1 MNHHGF
7 KSRLSRNIF
16 FIGISTVAYIIIFV
30 PVYRFAGVTAFVLSL
45 LPIGITALLLGV
57 KGGVFA
63 AFGVMGLNVV
73 LSYLVFGFSF
83 TVFVQI
89 LPFHLI
95 TFIVGWGFGWL
106 SDLYERAKNQTALFA
121 REKENLNE
129 EILKREKIENI
140 LRESEE
146 KYYNVIINV
155 KEVIFQTDTYGRWTF
170 LNPAWEEITGFTVE
184 ESLGKFFFEFVHT
197 DDRKDHLEKFKS
209 LVEKKPV
216 IQQSEKSFFRHQA
229 KYFTKDG
236 GFKWI
241 EVHARLFLDADKN
254 INGTTGTLRD
264 ITRLKLAEDQ
274 IIKLNKEL
282 ELKIA
287 DRTAQLI
294 KTNKEL
300 RDEIEEKSKIEDEL
314 RVSKEQYKHLFEIN
328 PHPMW
333 IYDVD
338 TLNFLAVNEAAVYL
352 YGYTREEFLK
362 MNLKE
367 IRPKEDWERFE
378 KNIAESK
385 ISRRYEFSNGWRH
398 IKKDGAV
405 VEVEIRSHPIYYQGK
420 NGRMAVVTDVTETKR
435 FQKALKVGE
444 ESYRGLFNSISDAIY
459 IQDENGMFLDVNQ
472 GAEKMYGYRRNEF
485 IGRTPEFL
493 SAPGKNN
500 LQKIAGLIKKTF
512 ETGEPSIFEFWGLRK
527 NGEIFPKDVMLNR
540 CSYFGR
546 NAIIAMARDITERK
560 KAEEKI
566 KLLAHAFKNSGDCIS
581 ITNNENNILFV
592 NKAFLKT
599 YGYSEE
605 ELIGKNI
612 DIVNSPHNSPS
623 INEAIKLATI
633 KGGWYGELW
642 NKRKDGS
649 EFLISLTTSS
659 VIDESGQISA
669 LVGVARDITKQKQS
683 EVLLKESEERYRNL
697 YENSQIGIY
706 RTTPD
711 GKILLANPAIIN
723 MLGYSSFEEL
733 KTLNIEKDGYAGKYS
748 RKDFIE
754 KIERE
759 GKIVGHETVW
769 LKKNNAPV
777 FVRENARAIK
787 DASGKTLYYEGTV
800 EDISDRKEAEAAL
813 LAERQLFIDG
823 PVITIKW
830 KALSSMPVE
839 YISPNVSIALGYKPE
854 EFTNGLLRYIDIVH
868 PEDRKRVIEE
878 HEYYVKTDRKN
889 YQQEY
894 RVKDKQGRYH
904 YYFDFTRIV
913 KNEAGIITHYHG
925 YLFDV
930 SALKEAE
937 EALMRSEQELRNLNA
952 MKDKFFSV
960 IAHDLRSPFQGL
972 LGMSSLLLD
981 DEGLTDAERKTFT
994 QKLFEGLKTQFDF
1007 LEDLLTWSR
1016 MQRGAIEFT
1025 PAQNNIPVDIKET
1038 LAFIQNEIEKKKLK
1052 LSYDMP
1058 EQIIAEYDKNMIA
1071 TVVRNLVS
1079 NAIKFTKEGGE
1090 ITVSVQDKPDE
1101 ILISVKDTGIG
1112 ISQININKL
1121 FRIDAHY
1128 TTKGTREEGGTGL
1141 GLILCK
1147 DFVEKHDGKIWVESE
1162 VGKGSI
1168 FSFTIPKRMNTDF
1181 F

>member
-1 MNHHGF
+1 M
-7 KSRLSRNIF
+7 SRNIF

-30 PVYRFAGVTAFVLSL
+30 PVYRFAGGTAFVLSL
-45 LPIGITALLLGV
+45 IPIGITGFLLGV

-83 TVFVQI
+83 TVFVQV

-95 TFIVGWGFGWL
+95 TFLIGWGFGWL
-106 SDLYERAKNQTALFA
+106 SDLYEKAKNQTALYA
-121 REKENLNE
+121 KEKENLNE
-129 EILKREKIENI
+129 EIQKRERIENI

-146 KYYNVIINV
+146 KYFNVIINV
-155 KEVIFQTDTYGRWTF
+155 KEVIFQTDTHSRWTF

-197 DDRKDHLEKFKS
+197 DDRKDHLEKFK
-209 LVEKKPV
+209 LLIEKKTATP
-216 IQQSEKSFFRHQA
+216 QPAQLEKSFYKHQA

-241 EVHARLFLDADKN
+241 EVHARLLLDPEKN
-254 INGTTGTLRD
+254 IKGTAGTLRD
-264 ITRLKLAEDQ
+264 ITQLKLAEEQ

-282 ELKIA
+282 ELKVA

-294 KTNKEL
+294 KTNNEL
-300 RDEIEEKSKIEDEL
+300 RNEIEEKNKIEEEL
-314 RVSKEQYKHLFEIN
+314 KVCLEQNRYLFELN

-333 IYDVD
+333 IYDID
-338 TLNFLAVNEAAVYL
+338 TLNFLAVNEAAVFL
-352 YGYTREEFLK
+352 YGYTQDEFLK
-362 MNLKE
+362 MNLRE
-367 IRPKEDWERFE
+367 IRPKEELERLE
-378 KNIAESK
+378 KSVAESK
-385 ISRRYEFSNGWRH
+385 VNFRYEYSNNWRH
-398 IKKDGAV
+398 TKKNGALID
-405 VEVEIRSHPIYYQGK
+405 VEIRSQSIYYQGK
-420 NGRMAVVTDVTETKR
+420 NGRIEVVTDVTETKR
-435 FQKALKVGE
+435 FQNALKVGE
-444 ESYRGLFNSISDAIY
+444 ESYRGLFNSINDAIY
-459 IQDENGMFLDVNQ
+459 VQDENGMFLDVNV

-493 SAPGKNN
+493 SAPDKNN
-500 LQKIAGLIKKTF
+500 LSAIAASIKKTF
-512 ETGEPSIFEFWGLRK
+512 ETGEPTIFEFWGLRK

-540 CSYFGR
+540 CSYFGK
-546 NAIIAMARDITERK
+546 NAIIAIARDITERK
-560 KAEEKI
+560 KSDEKI
-566 KLLAHAFKNSGDCIS
+566 KLLAHAFKSSSDCIS
-581 ITNNENNILFV
+581 ITDNENNILFV
-592 NKAFLKT
+592 NKAFLET

-612 DIVNSPHNSPS
+612 NIVNSPHNPPS

-642 NKRKDGS
+642 NKRKDGN
-649 EFLISLTTSS
+649 EFLIFLTTSS
-659 VIDESGQISA
+659 VVDEKGKLSA
-669 LVGVARDITKQKQS
+669 LVGVSRDITKQKQA

-697 YENSQIGIY
+697 YENSPIGIY
-706 RTTPD
+706 RTTPH
-711 GKILLANPAIIN
+711 GKILLANPAIVN
-723 MLGYSSFEEL
+723 MLGYSSLEEL
-733 KTLNIEKDGYAGKYS
+733 KTKNLEKEGYAGKYP

-759 GKIVGHETVW
+759 GKIVGYETVW
-769 LKKNNAPV
+769 LKKDNSPV
-777 FVRENARAIK
+777 FVRENARVIK
-787 DASGKTLYYEGTV
+787 DTSGKTLFYEGTV

-813 LAERQLFIDG
+813 LEERRLFIDG

-854 EFTNGLLRYIDIVH
+854 EFTSGRLQYIDIVH
-868 PEDRKRVIEE
+868 PDDRRRVIEE

-894 RVKDKQGRYH
+894 RVRDKNGRYH

-913 KNEAGIITHYHG
+913 KNEAGVTTHYHG
-925 YLFDV
+925 YLFDI

-937 EALMRSEQELRNLNA
+937 EALMRSEAELRNLNA

-981 DEGLTDAERKTFT
+981 DESLTDAERKTFT

-1016 MQRGAIEFT
+1016 MQRGAIEFM
-1025 PAQNNIPVDIKET
+1025 PAPNNIPADIKET
-1038 LAFIQNEIEKKKLK
+1038 LAFIQNEIEKKNLK
-1052 LSYDMP
+1052 LSYNMP
-1058 EQIIAEYDKNMIA
+1058 DQIFAEYDKNMIA

-1090 ITVSVQDKPDE
+1090 ITVSAQETPDE
-1101 ILISVKDTGIG
+1101 ILVSVKDTGIG
-1112 ISQININKL
+1112 ISQTNISKL

-1128 TTKGTREEGGTGL
+1128 TTKGTRDEGGTGL

-1147 DFVEKHDGKIWVESE
+1147 DFVEKHNGKIWVESE
-1162 VGKGSI
+1162 VGKGSV
-1168 FSFTIPKRMNTDF
+1168 FSFTIPRKMNTDF